1 MKIELL
7 TGILFMAALS
17 LIYLAT
23 FESRTWVKKVFILAY
38 TVWLLIRAMVVD
50 AFMRVKYRKGKA
62 RKMDIERYVYPNKER
77 E

>member
-7 TGILFMAALS
+7 IGILFMAGIS

-23 FESRTWVKKVFILAY
+23 FESRAWVKRVFSLIY
-38 TVWLLIRAMVVD
+38 TLWLFIRAMVFDLFV
-50 AFMRVKYRKGKA
+50 RVKYRKGKR
-62 RKMDIERYVYPNKER
+62 RKIDIERYVYPNKER

>member
-7 TGILFMAALS
+7 TGILFMAGIS

-23 FESRTWVKKVFILAY
+23 FESRTWVKKVFSLIY
-38 TVWLLIRAMVVD
+38 TLWLFIRAMVFDLFV
-50 AFMRVKYRKGKA
+50 RVKYRNGKR

>member
-1 MKIELL
+1 
-7 TGILFMAALS
+7 MAALS

>member
-38 TVWLLIRAMVVD
+38 TVWLFIRAMVVD
-50 AFMRVKYRKGKA
+50 AFIRVKYRKGKA